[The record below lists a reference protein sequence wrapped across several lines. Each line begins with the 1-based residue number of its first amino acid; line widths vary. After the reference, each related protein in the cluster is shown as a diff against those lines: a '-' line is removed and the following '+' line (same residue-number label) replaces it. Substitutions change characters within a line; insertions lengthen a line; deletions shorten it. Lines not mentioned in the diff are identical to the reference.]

1 MEIYDKWQAQT
12 RPYECLIE
20 SGSIQKNNQK
30 KHEDDDLLYTLLDL
44 EPLLATLASIS
55 RTYLSTYV
63 HIAVESREE
72 KRDSVTSAFI
82 HSPLNQQQIKKMPM
96 KKNFCLQTQYLWM
109 TKTN

>member
-1 MEIYDKWQAQT
+1 MINDRHKQDHTSVWLKVEAYKRIIK
-12 RPYECLIE
+12 
-20 SGSIQKNNQK
+20 K